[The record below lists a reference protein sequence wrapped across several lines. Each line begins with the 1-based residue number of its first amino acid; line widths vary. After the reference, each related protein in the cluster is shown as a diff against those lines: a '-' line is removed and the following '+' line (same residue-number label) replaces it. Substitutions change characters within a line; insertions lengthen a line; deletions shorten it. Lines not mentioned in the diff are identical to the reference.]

1 MTKDTHQQWRV
12 KMYHLKKVILA
23 ATMAAI
29 ALPGAAMAE
38 KKLRAGI
45 WLPTQLV
52 WAEPTKMFVDRVNET
67 GKGVIQITLTGPEGI
82 PGGEQA
88 NALRSGLLDMAT
100 LPPGLYKKEVPL
112 ANAQDISNISVK
124 EQKENGAYAM
134 ISDMISEQLGAK
146 LLTTYGDGTPF
157 HIYVTKELTSLDDLK
172 GLRLRS
178 SSIYNDFFE
187 SLGIS
192 PTNIP
197 AGDTYTAL
205 ERGVVEG
212 VGWPYWGVGD
222 LGWDKF
228 IKTRVEPGYYNVAIN
243 IMFNN
248 DSWAALTDEER
259 KVIDDATAWLEAELP
274 AFVAEKDAANLAAQ
288 NEAGIV
294 AFDAGPDFARTA
306 EDVYWEEMLKIDAGR
321 TGELR
326 ALFQK

>member
-1 MTKDTHQQWRV
+1 MNN
-12 KMYHLKKVILA
+12 LKKIIAA

-29 ALPGAAMAE
+29 ALPGAALAE
-38 KKLRAGI
+38 KNLRAGI

-52 WAEPTKMFVDRVNET
+52 WAEPTKMFVERVNET
-67 GKGVIQITLTGPEGI
+67 GKGVIQINLIGPESI

-100 LPPGLYKKEVPL
+100 LPPGLYKQQVPL
-112 ANAQDISNISVK
+112 ANAQDISNLSVK
-124 EQKENGAYAM
+124 EQKENGAYEA

-146 LLTTYGDGTPF
+146 LLTTYGDGIPF
-157 HIYVTKELTSLDDLK
+157 HIYVTKELDSLDDLK

-197 AGDTYTAL
+197 AAETYTAL
-205 ERGVVEG
+205 ERGVVAG

-222 LGWDKF
+222 LGWDEF
-228 IKTRVEPGYYNVAIN
+228 IKTRVDPGYYNVAIN

-248 DSWAALTDEER
+248 DSWADLSDAER
-259 KVIDDATAWLEAELP
+259 KVIEDATVWLEEQLP
-274 AFVAEKDAANLAAQ
+274 AFVAKEDAANLAAQ
-288 NEAGIV
+288 NAAGIV
-294 AFDAGPDFARTA
+294 SFDAGPDFARAA
-306 EDVYWEEMLKIDAGR
+306 EDIYWDEMLKIDAER
-321 TGELR
+321 AVELR
-326 ALFQK
+326 VLFQK